1 VGVKFDVGDL
11 VVYGTHGIGRIA
23 AREERAVL
31 GAAREVVV
39 IELEDGLTVTLP
51 LERAR
56 EQLRALASEADVR
69 HVRKELRADRDL
81 SLSPW
86 LSRRQAALDK
96 LSSADPVNLAEIVSE
111 GAQRERLR
119 LGSGSKPQL
128 SAGEREIFV
137 KARKLLSVEIAQAL
151 GLQPADADGWIDEQ
165 LARPA

>member
-1 VGVKFDVGDL
+1 MGPNLPLSADDV
-11 VVYGTHGIGRIA
+11 
-23 AREERAVL
+23 
-31 GAAREVVV
+31 
-39 IELEDGLTVTLP
+39 ELTLLP

-56 EQLRALASEADVR
+56 EHLRPLASEADVR
-69 HVRKELRADRDL
+69 HVRKELRADRERNL
-81 SLSPW
+81 GPW

-96 LSSADPVNLAEIVSE
+96 LSSADPVKLAQIVSE
-111 GAQRERLR
+111 GAVRQRMR

>member
-1 VGVKFDVGDL
+1 MRFAVGDV

-23 AREERAVL
+23 SREQRAVL
-31 GAAREVVV
+31 GTTREVVV
-39 IELEDGLTVTLP
+39 VELEDGLTVTLP

-56 EQLRALASEADVR
+56 EHLRPLASEADVR
-69 HVRKELRADRDL
+69 DVRKELRADREL
-81 SLSPW
+81 NLGPW

-96 LSSADPVNLAEIVSE
+96 LSSADPVKLAQIVSE
-111 GAQRERLR
+111 GAQRQRMR